1 MEQPIDKE
9 LNISIKGT
17 KVGKA
22 LIRTYSD
29 GLIFLSNFVI
39 DDKYRGKGIGQQA
52 LKILMTKYGVN
63 GLTVAVDNKAA
74 KHIYDKFGFIVRGEP
89 YYDENSGETVYY
101 MTTKDAPSDE

>member
-1 MEQPIDKE
+1 MEQPIDTE
-9 LNISIKGT
+9 LNISKNGT

-22 LIRTYSD
+22 LVRTYSD

-39 DDKYRGKGIGQQA
+39 DDKYRGKGLGQQV
-52 LKILMTKYGVN
+52 LKILMTQYGVN

-101 MTTKDAPSDE
+101 MTTKDAPSE

>member
-9 LNISIKGT
+9 LNVSIKGT
-17 KVGKA
+17 KVGKV

-39 DDKYRGKGIGQQA
+39 DDKYRGNGLGQQA

-63 GLTVAVDNKAA
+63 GLIVAVDNKAA

-89 YYDENSGETVYY
+89 YYDENSGEIVYY

>member
-1 MEQPIDKE
+1 MEQSIDKE
-9 LNISIKGT
+9 LNVSIKGT

-39 DDKYRGKGIGQQA
+39 DDKYRGKGLGQQA

-74 KHIYDKFGFIVRGEP
+74 KHIYDKFGFIVRGES
-89 YYDENSGETVYY
+89 YYDENSGEIVYY
-101 MTTKDAPSDE
+101 MTTKDTR